1 MTGGVTPLPETAGRP
16 AVGAGSVRRSA
27 SISPFRWTLR
37 YWISRSIVW
46 LLVRGIVRVRFE
58 GRDRLPPGPAIYCF
72 NHLGWV
78 DPFMLMATLPFR
90 PRLLFFGPKEED
102 MGIGGRNR
110 VMVWTGSAIP
120 YKPEKSDLR
129 EAARRVAAALEA
141 GRVVAIA
148 GEGRIHV
155 GERYVLPL
163 SEGAAYFALRS
174 HVPLVPIAING
185 TSWLRFGGRS
195 GSGSESRS
203 LSSGRP
209 THETL
214 DELTAAGG
222 AALKELV
229 ADAPDVPV
237 PGPVG
242 RWLTERFNAW
252 PEGSRAAT
260 AERGRARGGRSG
272 PQGGPQ
278 RRVPRASAGDGPR
291 RLAPERSGILRPS
304 D

>member
-1 MTGGVTPLPETAGRP
+1 MTGGVAALPDTAGRP
-16 AVGAGSVRRSA
+16 SVGAVPVGPSSS

-37 YWISRSIVW
+37 YWISRTIVW
-46 LLVRGIVRVRFE
+46 LLVRGIVRVRME

-102 MGIGGRNR
+102 MGVGGRNR
-110 VMVWTGSAIP
+110 VMVWTGTAIP

-155 GERYVLPL
+155 GERYLLPL
-163 SEGAAYFALRS
+163 SEGAAYFAIRS
-174 HVPLVPIAING
+174 HVPLVPMAING
-185 TSWLRFGGRS
+185 TSWLRFGGIVRVRV
-195 GSGSESRS
+195 GEPIAV
-203 LSSGRP
+203 SGRP
-209 THETL
+209 THQAL
-214 DELTAAGG
+214 GQLTRQVES
-222 AALKELV
+222 ALKELI
-229 ADAPDVPV
+229 ADAPDVPE

-252 PEGSRAAT
+252 PEGSRVAT
-260 AERGRARGGRSG
+260 AGMQAEADRQAE
-272 PQGGPQ
+272 PAD
-278 RRVPRASAGDGPR
+278 ASAHAG
-291 RLAPERSGILRPS
+291 
-304 D
+304 